1 MRYSSWAILLNMKG
15 NHLVREARRRA
26 GLTQAELA
34 ARAGTTQSAIAR
46 LERGATTPT
55 LETISNLVRAAGF
68 DLTIRIAPSDDD
80 HDWSLLQQNLRL
92 SPTQRVQKSKKAL
105 QFVSELR
112 RAGEAARAART

>member
-55 LETISNLVRAAGF
+55 LETISKLVRAAGF
-68 DLTIRIAPSDDD
+68 ELDVGIVVGDDD
-80 HDWSLLQQNLRL
+80 HDWSLVQQSARL
-92 SPTQRVQKSKKAL
+92 SPTQRVRQNTRTVA
-105 QFVSELR
+105 FVREA
-112 RAGEAARAART
+112 RAGLATRT

>member
-1 MRYSSWAILLNMKG
+1 MKG

-68 DLTIRIAPSDDD
+68 DLTIGIAPSDDD
-80 HDWSLLQQNLRL
+80 HDWSIVQQNTHL
-92 SPTQRVQKSKKAL
+92 SPTQRVRQNTRTVR
-105 QFVSELR
+105 FVREA
-112 RAGEAARAART
+112 RAGLAART